1 MCLLF
6 IVITEIHV
14 KITHKEN
21 IFTVIGDFIKN
32 CFQIIII
39 NVDDGCIH
47 WWMLIDCSSYLIFS
61 IENETSVKT
70 DSSCFGLCICI
81 SHFEVDSKYSNWM
94 YSKQPPD
101 LDSVGVSFI
110 LLPGTSIF
118 VVRESFLVILL
129 LYMEMKSNS
138 FSRYWKR
145 VLNSL
150 MWSGKDNI
158 FRKIAEKSVSSI
170 FNLVIM

>member
-1 MCLLF
+1 MHSLMDAYRLF
-6 IVITEIHV
+6 QL
-14 KITHKEN
+14 
-21 IFTVIGDFIKN
+21 FDF
-32 CFQIIII
+32 F
-39 NVDDGCIH
+39 V
-47 WWMLIDCSSYLIFS
+47 LR
-61 IENETSVKT
+61 NETSMKT

-81 SHFEVDSKYSNWM
+81 SHFEVDSKYRNWM

>member
-1 MCLLF
+1 M
-6 IVITEIHV
+6 
-14 KITHKEN
+14 
-21 IFTVIGDFIKN
+21 
-32 CFQIIII
+32 
-39 NVDDGCIH
+39 
-47 WWMLIDCSSYLIFS
+47 
-61 IENETSVKT
+61 KT

-81 SHFEVDSKYSNWM
+81 SHFEVDSKYRNWM

-170 FNLVIM
+170 FNLVIIKFCHSSHNLRNLEIYEKVDLLVIVLSVIWCFTRFLKSLWRYGKICRVNWFFKSLLVIWKYRTS